1 MSEPEEEEERERRKK
16 VAEITTPNPIKDY
29 LFRKGKNS
37 MTIIVIPN
45 PQNVKRMKPDIDHMS
60 KWRNYKKF
68 NKNNLSK
75 REKKRALIL
84 VEKQDRKKAGYQY
97 SFSQDEECNC
107 RCKIFCTIIWPAN
120 LAFSMRKKK
129 THDDCLTQWEHQ
141 VMLTILLEYSLN
153 HSEPPIVSVDLHHRF
168 ETNHRMNRLGMN
180 EFPWNEMKQSESSRD
195 MRGEIIFLLYSL
207 YPLNGLSGVTMLI
220 K

>member
-60 KWRNYKKF
+60 KWRNYNKF
-68 NKNNLSK
+68 NKNNISK
-75 REKKRALIL
+75 REKKRTLIL

-97 SFSQDEECNC
+97 SISSFSQDEECNC
-107 RCKIFCTIIWPAN
+107 RCEIFCTVI
-120 LAFSMRKKK
+120 
-129 THDDCLTQWEHQ
+129 
-141 VMLTILLEYSLN
+141 
-153 HSEPPIVSVDLHHRF
+153 
-168 ETNHRMNRLGMN
+168 
-180 EFPWNEMKQSESSRD
+180 
-195 MRGEIIFLLYSL
+195 
-207 YPLNGLSGVTMLI
+207 
-220 K
+220 